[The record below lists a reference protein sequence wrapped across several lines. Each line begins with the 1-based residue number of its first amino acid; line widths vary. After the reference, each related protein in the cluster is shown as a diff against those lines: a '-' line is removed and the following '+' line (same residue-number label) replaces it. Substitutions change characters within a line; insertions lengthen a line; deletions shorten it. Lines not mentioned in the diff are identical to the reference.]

1 MKRIILLAVLL
12 TTLVSCAK
20 EEIIEPSKNKGYRLS
35 SVNVI
40 GQWQMISYSINGVHT
55 FGDDSVWN
63 FDTNGQLVLNSNG
76 SELAYNYSSNGSR
89 IYVIDNINDIVT
101 EYFIDYLDSSTMTI
115 SSGNKSYTFTRY

>member
-20 EEIIEPSKNKGYRLS
+20 EEIIEPSKDKELLKS
-35 SVNVI
+35 ASII

-63 FDTNGQLVLNSNG
+63 LDTNGQLVINYNG

-101 EYFIDYLDSSTMTI
+101 EYFIDYLDSVTMTI